1 MSNQVF
7 VCKSEP
13 NAGAGTFENAEY
25 ADGAFRLAQYAGCY
39 MLSGSYT
46 TPEIP
51 APAFR
56 SLLGS
61 WNAATPPDTSVG
73 LEVRVGAGER
83 WSEWMSFGTWS
94 TFRRR
99 ESLPQQGCE
108 TDFAMLSGD
117 IVHVNAPAG
126 ADRFQL
132 RICLATDDIYST
144 PFVHLFSASVD
155 PINTERTSGDA
166 LYHRCVPVP
175 AYAQMNRD
183 PRICGE
189 LCSAVT
195 ITMLMNRWGEDLI
208 PEEVAHAQ
216 YDFAAGY
223 HNRCFIPAVAG
234 SFGYESYCV
243 FADIAALK
251 KEIKAGFA
259 CGVRLSCADT
269 PETSAETGLPLLEG
283 SIDCADGR
291 FVVVR
296 GFETDADG
304 TEYVIVND
312 PHCSDDSEA
321 ERRYRL
327 DQFDEA
333 WHGEAC
339 LVHGKVQ
346 AHVVAPPERVAA
358 ELRHTELPGEYALYL
373 RGERLSLPVDLCEKD
388 GRCTG
393 TVCYTIRDEHA
404 YATAAHKRFYYT
416 DVSESGN
423 VLLDTETLPSGTR
436 ITVYLIGESCRTA
449 VAELTV

>member
-1 MSNQVF
+1 MSNHVF
-7 VCKSEP
+7 VCNSEP
-13 NAGAGTFENAEY
+13 AAGFGTFENAEF
-25 ADGAFRLAQYAGCY
+25 ADGSFRLSQYAGCY

-56 SLLGS
+56 ALLGS
-61 WNAATPPDTSVG
+61 WNAATPPHTHVA
-73 LEVRVGAGER
+73 LQVRVGTDSR
-83 WSEWMSFGTWS
+83 WSDWMSFGSWG
-94 TFRRR
+94 TFQRRQ
-99 ESLPQQGCE
+99 SLPQQGCE
-108 TDFAMLSGD
+108 TDFAMLTGD
-117 IVHVNAPAG
+117 IVQINAPSG
-126 ADRFQL
+126 AQFFQL
-132 RICLATDDIYST
+132 RICLATDDIHST
-144 PFVHLFSASVD
+144 PFVHLFSASVE
-155 PINTERTSGDA
+155 PLLAERTTGDA
-166 LYHRCVPVP
+166 LHHRCVPVP

-183 PRICGE
+183 PRLADE
-189 LCSAVT
+189 LCSAVS

-269 PETSAETGLPLLEG
+269 PDAAAQTGLPLLEG
-283 SIDCADGR
+283 SQDCAEGR

-296 GFETDADG
+296 GFETQADG

-312 PHCSDDSEA
+312 PHASDDA
-321 ERRYRL
+321 AVERRYRL
-327 DQFDEA
+327 DQFDAA
-333 WHGEAC
+333 WCGDAC
-339 LVHGKVQ
+339 LVHGKVPS
-346 AHVVAPPERVAA
+346 HRIAPPERVAA
-358 ELRHTELPGEYALYL
+358 ELRPAEQRGEYALYV
-373 RGERLSLPVDLCEKD
+373 RGEHIPLPADFCEKD

-404 YATAAHKRFYYT
+404 YATAAHKHFYYT
-416 DVSESGN
+416 DISASGN
-423 VLLDTETLPSGTR
+423 VLLDTEALPAGTR

-449 VAELTV
+449 VADLTL